1 MENEELDNEL
11 VVNDDVPE
19 TSEEN
24 LEEVNIST
32 SEDEEQVQETTE
44 KVETPSQE
52 DIERQIEERANKLF
66 EEKVEQRLIRDRVNR
81 EREAKK
87 GLSKYKQLENIMKAG
102 LGVDTLD
109 DAISKSSE
117 FYKGQGINIP
127 TYQEESSLSEREERI
142 LAEADAREIISVG
155 RKEMENE
162 ANRIASIPEN
172 QRTLREKTVFNTLC
186 KELINLRDVDAL
198 KSKGY
203 EIDLLN
209 EKKFI
214 EFRNQFNANTS
225 IETIVGMYKQ
235 INNLN
240 IEQPKSPGSAK
251 SSTGIKQIK
260 DYYSPE
266 DFDKLTD
273 EELNNPK
280 IMEIVDKSRLQWFKN
295 SSN

>member
-11 VVNDDVPE
+11 VVSDDVPE
-19 TSEEN
+19 TSEQN
-24 LEEVNIST
+24 LEEVNIGT
-32 SEDEEQVQETTE
+32 SEDGGQVQETTE
-44 KVETPSQE
+44 EVVTPSQE
-52 DIERQIEERANKLF
+52 DIERMIEERANKRTQ
-66 EEKVEQRLIRDRVNR
+66 EQIEQRLIRDRINR
-81 EREAKK
+81 EKQQNKEMAK
-87 GLSKYKQLENIMKAG
+87 YRQLESIMKAG
-102 LGVDTLD
+102 LGVETLD
-109 DAISKSSE
+109 EAINKSSE
-117 FYKGQGINIP
+117 FYKGQGVNIP
-127 TYQEESSLSEREERI
+127 IYKEESSLSERDEKI
-142 LAEADAREIISVG
+142 LAEADAREIISFG
-155 RKEMENE
+155 KQEMETE

-172 QRTLREKTVFNTLC
+172 KRTLREKTVFNALC
-186 KELINLRDVDAL
+186 KELINLRDVDTL

-214 EFRNQFNANTS
+214 EFRNQFNVNTP

-235 INNLN
+235 VNNLN
-240 IEQPKSPGSAK
+240 VEQPKSPGSAK

-273 EELNNPK
+273 DELNNPK

-295 SSN
+295 RN